1 VPSAWL
7 VEDWPPLIAAGARL
21 TVAGLVLLAALAA
34 AGRTLRPGVGTGA
47 IAWLALTQ
55 TVLFYWAVFWGIE
68 QAGAGLAAVLAN
80 TDPLFVAVLAALL
93 LGERMAPLQWA
104 GLALGLIG
112 AAAVVWEGP
121 LWPPDLSVGALAVVG
136 GAFAWSVG
144 TVTAARGVRGRGDPL
159 ALAGWQMTAGGLVLA
174 VAGLL
179 VEGADLPLGPREIAL
194 VIGLAVLGSAA
205 PLALFYLALA
215 IAPAAE
221 VSAWF
226 FLVPVVGV
234 ATAWPLLGETPTA
247 RLAVGMAG
255 VCTGLWLVV
264 AARGRPEGR
273 LVDSTAPQ

>member
-1 VPSAWL
+1 
-7 VEDWPPLIAAGARL
+7 
-21 TVAGLVLLAALAA
+21 VLLAALAA

-55 TVLFYWAVFWGIE
+55 TVLFYWAVFWGIA

-247 RLAVGMAG
+247 RLAVGMVG
-255 VCTGLWLVV
+255 VCAGLWLVV